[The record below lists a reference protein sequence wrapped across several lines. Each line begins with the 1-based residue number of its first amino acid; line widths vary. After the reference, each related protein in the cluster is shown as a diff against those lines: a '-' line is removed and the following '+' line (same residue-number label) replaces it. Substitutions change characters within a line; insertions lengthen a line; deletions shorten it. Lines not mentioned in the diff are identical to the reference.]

1 MVLFAV
7 EAGSPQINVRE
18 RAGSKV
24 AYGFAAGGLPDYDT
38 TSPALPSR
46 QGRSLRRAWKLCDAA
61 HPVTFARGWN
71 MLLSVHSRSKIMES
85 LRATPTRALAAEA
98 RLASRRPQSFRS
110 EVASGQQQPGGL
122 DQIGAHQ
129 PVAAFGNAAGAIGL
143 ARGRTAAVASGP
155 KPGLARRSKPNRVY
169 PKPTEPEPNRLK

>member
-46 QGRSLRRAWKLCDAA
+46 QERSLRRARKLCDSA

-71 MLLSVHSRSKIMES
+71 MLLSVHSRSKITES
-85 LRATPTRALAAEA
+85 LRATPNPRLGSRGPLGQPEA
-98 RLASRRPQSFRS
+98 PIFQ
-110 EVASGQQQPGGL
+110 VGGPL
-122 DQIGAHQ
+122 
-129 PVAAFGNAAGAIGL
+129 
-143 ARGRTAAVASGP
+143 
-155 KPGLARRSKPNRVY
+155 
-169 PKPTEPEPNRLK
+169 